1 MRLISIHGLKEGMVV
16 GRAFLNEEQH
26 PLLQK
31 NIVLTDSIID
41 RLRQLKVQYLY
52 IEEKIPNKIETVP
65 QIKRQKAIN
74 EMTTLFRKGK
84 ETIFLQERYFPKI
97 ENLADELYHI
107 VINHEELLI
116 ILTDTYLFNKDIFQH
131 SLNVALYSMA
141 IAMELGNL
149 NDDLHLI
156 GLGAL
161 FHDVGKIAIPQ
172 SILKKPENLTE
183 DEFSIMKL
191 HTEYGF
197 HILHNIHNISVEVA
211 KCAQQHHERID
222 GSGYPKGLTAQ
233 EIHPYAKIVAVSDV
247 CDALTSNRVYR
258 EKISPSKVIRFIQEG
273 SGEIFDRQVVE
284 AFKKCIDYT

>member
-1 MRLISIHGLKEGMVV
+1 
-16 GRAFLNEEQH
+16 
-26 PLLQK
+26 
-31 NIVLTDSIID
+31 
-41 RLRQLKVQYLY
+41 
-52 IEEKIPNKIETVP
+52 
-65 QIKRQKAIN
+65 
-74 EMTTLFRKGK
+74 
-84 ETIFLQERYFPKI
+84 LQERYFPKI

-211 KCAQQHHERID
+211 TCGQQHHERID
-222 GSGYPKGLTAQ
+222 GSGYPK
-233 EIHPYAKIVAVSDV
+233 
-247 CDALTSNRVYR
+247 
-258 EKISPSKVIRFIQEG
+258 
-273 SGEIFDRQVVE
+273 
-284 AFKKCIDYT
+284 

>member
-97 ENLADELYHI
+97 EN
-107 VINHEELLI
+107 
-116 ILTDTYLFNKDIFQH
+116 
-131 SLNVALYSMA
+131 
-141 IAMELGNL
+141 
-149 NDDLHLI
+149 
-156 GLGAL
+156 
-161 FHDVGKIAIPQ
+161 
-172 SILKKPENLTE
+172 
-183 DEFSIMKL
+183 
-191 HTEYGF
+191 
-197 HILHNIHNISVEVA
+197 
-211 KCAQQHHERID
+211 
-222 GSGYPKGLTAQ
+222 
-233 EIHPYAKIVAVSDV
+233 
-247 CDALTSNRVYR
+247 
-258 EKISPSKVIRFIQEG
+258 
-273 SGEIFDRQVVE
+273 
-284 AFKKCIDYT
+284 